1 MRLFLRPASLVG
13 QRLRAALV
21 GPGGAWGEGR
31 RRLPREGSSQSAAC
45 RSASARATAPHAA
58 HSPLSSP
65 SSARCSRAVSPSRV
79 TARDRSFPQKA
90 RIRSM
95 DEPHARPQRPRT
107 FESRRRKR
115 HWFRD
120 SRKAL
125 LARAEASR
133 EETGGASRKRAC
145 GFRLPASCAGV
156 RRAAVRRGW

>member
-45 RSASARATAPHAA
+45 WSASARARVPHAA

-79 TARDRSFPQKA
+79 TARDRSFPQKP

-107 FESRRRKR
+107 FESRRRKAIGPATR
-115 HWFRD
+115 
-120 SRKAL
+120 
-125 LARAEASR
+125 ARPFSR
-133 EETGGASRKRAC
+133 ELKPRA
-145 GFRLPASCAGV
+145 R
-156 RRAAVRRGW
+156 RRAARRESALAASGFRRRVRA